1 MKNTETIKPWY
12 KKFWVWLLIFSCW
25 YVLFDTSTSIWEKLI
40 ICACIVLLI
49 MGNIDSTSKKHLN
62 NAKAVIKTDDTVLSQ
77 DKPKADKIIT
87 NSNTNTQQSEKQ
99 KSKDGF
105 RNKIREKIEQK
116 RVEKEKKA
124 EELKIQQEKAEEAR
138 RHNIAIW
145 QTEDLTQYACKVNG
159 LILRKNEFCYLS
171 VDEDITWSEDR
182 VRSRRTN
189 YGGPTATIHIAKGL
203 NYRLGSV
210 SARTEKYSEVTP
222 IFNGALY
229 LTNKRIF
236 LVNNEG
242 TKTLVL
248 SGIVSITPYSDGIE
262 LFRQSGKRILLTGF
276 SDATKFNIYIQR
288 ILNDDFISTYN
299 E

>member
-1 MKNTETIKPWY
+1 MKPWY

-25 YVLFDTSTSIWEKLI
+25 YVLFDTSTNILEKLI

-49 MGNIDSTSKKHLN
+49 MGNINSISKEQLN
-62 NAKAVIKTDDTVLSQ
+62 HAKAITKTDYTVLAK
-77 DKPKADKIIT
+77 DKPKADKITT
-87 NSNTNTQQSEKQ
+87 NSNTNTQQSEQQ
-99 KSKDGF
+99 KAKDGF
-105 RNKIREKIEQK
+105 FNKIKEKIEQK
-116 RVEKEKKA
+116 RLEKEKKA
-124 EELKIQQEKAEEAR
+124 EELRIQQQKAEEAR
-138 RHNIAIW
+138 QRNIVIW
-145 QTEDLTQYACKVNG
+145 QNEDLTQYACKVNG

-171 VDEDITWSEDR
+171 VDENITWSEDR
-182 VRSRRTN
+182 VRSRRIN

-248 SGIVSITPYSDGIE
+248 SGIVSITPYSDGVE

-276 SDATKFNIYIQR
+276 SDAAKFNIYLQR
-288 ILNDDFISTYN
+288 ILNDDFI
-299 E
+299 

>member
-1 MKNTETIKPWY
+1 MKPWY

-25 YVLFDTSTSIWEKLI
+25 YVLFDTSTNILEKLI

-49 MGNIDSTSKKHLN
+49 MGNINSISKEQLN
-62 NAKAVIKTDDTVLSQ
+62 HAKAITKTDYTVLAK
-77 DKPKADKIIT
+77 DKPKADKITT
-87 NSNTNTQQSEKQ
+87 NSNTNTQQSEQQ
-99 KSKDGF
+99 KAKDGF
-105 RNKIREKIEQK
+105 FNKIKEKIEQK
-116 RVEKEKKA
+116 RLEKEKKA
-124 EELKIQQEKAEEAR
+124 EELRIQQQKAEEAR
-138 RHNIAIW
+138 QRNIVIW
-145 QTEDLTQYACKVNG
+145 QNEDLTQYACKVNG

-171 VDEDITWSEDR
+171 VDENITWSEDR
-182 VRSRRTN
+182 VRSRRIN

-276 SDATKFNIYIQR
+276 SDAAKFNIYLQR
-288 ILNDDFISTYN
+288 ILNDDFI
-299 E
+299 

>member
-1 MKNTETIKPWY
+1 MKSTKTMKPWY

-25 YVLFDTSTSIWEKLI
+25 YVLFDTSTNILEKLI

-49 MGNIDSTSKKHLN
+49 MGNINSISKEQLN
-62 NAKAVIKTDDTVLSQ
+62 HAKAITKTDYTVLAK
-77 DKPKADKIIT
+77 DKPKADKITT
-87 NSNTNTQQSEKQ
+87 NSNTNTQQSEQQ
-99 KSKDGF
+99 KAKDGF
-105 RNKIREKIEQK
+105 FNKIKEKIEQK
-116 RVEKEKKA
+116 RLEKEKKA
-124 EELKIQQEKAEEAR
+124 EELRIQQQKAEEAR
-138 RHNIAIW
+138 QRNIVIW
-145 QTEDLTQYACKVNG
+145 QNEDLTQYACKVNG

-171 VDEDITWSEDR
+171 VDENITWSEDR
-182 VRSRRTN
+182 VRSRRIN

-276 SDATKFNIYIQR
+276 SDAAKFNIYLQR
-288 ILNDDFISTYN
+288 ILNDDFI
-299 E
+299 